1 MYDVTPLHVHL
12 IYSRAHDLLADLQLD
27 LVPARQRL
35 LHGYIELRLALPPEI
50 LHFPAFDVERANGQD
65 KPGIFKYLRL
75 EGGGGGKLWKVR
87 SRLYRSRCLQ
97 KIVRNI
103 KY

>member
-35 LHGYIELRLALPPEI
+35 LHGVIELRLALPPEI

-75 EGGGGGKLWKVR
+75 KGGRQTLEGPLTAVSKPMFAKNGK
-87 SRLYRSRCLQ
+87 
-97 KIVRNI
+97 